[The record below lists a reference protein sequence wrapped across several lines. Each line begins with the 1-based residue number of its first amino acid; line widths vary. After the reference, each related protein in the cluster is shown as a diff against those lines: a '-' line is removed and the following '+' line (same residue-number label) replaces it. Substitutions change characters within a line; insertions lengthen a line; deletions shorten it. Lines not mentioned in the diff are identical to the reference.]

1 METKYSTNRRKAS
14 LRKTTGANKGVE
26 EEMTDKNLSI
36 TKFQL
41 FFIMLQSQIGVGLLS
56 LPNVVQKT
64 AKGDGWIS
72 PLFAGVA
79 VQVMLVIYWQLLK
92 RFPNLIYTEITQKIL
107 GRFLGK
113 LINLV
118 IYMNFILVGGLVTIL
133 FIKIINLWLLPLTPN
148 WIISILILTAC
159 IYLAVSDLRI
169 IARFFVLATSLILL
183 LMFTSLLSWFTPKEF
198 QYILPIGSSGIKN
211 ILLGTNNSLLAMLGF
226 EGLLFTFPF
235 IIDNKKGVLKTV
247 SISNIFIVI
256 FYTYF
261 IFLSLISFS
270 TDQLAQMREPILNL
284 LRGITYKMVDRVD
297 LIFLSIWIVPMV
309 TSIIAYLFFASK
321 SMNVKKKNYPRVVL
335 MNGFIIFLITL
346 IPHNDATTTLF
357 NKYVTYLSYAVVFI
371 IPTLLLILSFLFKK
385 QESSES
391 A

>member
-1 METKYSTNRRKAS
+1 
-14 LRKTTGANKGVE
+14 
-26 EEMTDKNLSI
+26 MTDKNLSI

-72 PLFAGVA
+72 TLFAGAA
-79 VQVMLVIYWQLLK
+79 VQVMLIIYWQLLK
-92 RFPNLIYTEITQKIL
+92 RYPNLIYTEITQRIL

-113 LINLV
+113 LINIF
-118 IYMNFILVGGLVTIL
+118 IYINFILVGGLATIL
-133 FIKIINLWLLPLTPN
+133 FIKTINLWLLPLTPN
-148 WIISILILTAC
+148 WIISILVLTAC

-169 IARFFVLATSLILL
+169 IARFFVLASSLILL
-183 LMFTSLLSWFTPKEF
+183 LLFASLFSWFAPKEI

-226 EGLLFTFPF
+226 EGLLFMFPF
-235 IIDNKKGVLKTV
+235 IIDNKKGVLKT
-247 SISNIFIVI
+247 ISMANIFIAI

-284 LRGITYKMVDRVD
+284 LRGITYKMIDRVD
-297 LIFLSIWIVPMV
+297 LLFLSIWIVPMS
-309 TSIIAYLFFASK
+309 TSIIAYLFLASK

-335 MNGFIIFLITL
+335 LNGFIIFLITL
-346 IPHNDATTTLF
+346 IPHNDATITLF
-357 NKYVTYLSYAVVFI
+357 NEYVKYLSYGVVFI

-385 QESSES
+385 HESRES

>member
-1 METKYSTNRRKAS
+1 M
-14 LRKTTGANKGVE
+14 E

-247 SISNIFIVI
+247 SISNILIVI

-385 QESSES
+385 HESSES